1 MCYQT
6 LTHSNEY
13 CHAHI
18 VVLVQ
23 VIVNAFFT
31 RLSTFGEMN
40 KERGTY
46 MCSLYNV
53 ISSLCDSRGITGSKM
68 CAETGISKGLL
79 TDLKMG
85 RRTGVSAVTAQK
97 IADYFG
103 VTVGYLLGK
112 EEKPTVTGEQKEIP
126 DQPELTEEE
135 KELLELFRT
144 VPEEYQP
151 LVLSKIRAAVEL
163 LGG

>member
-1 MCYQT
+1 MC
-6 LTHSNEY
+6 N
-13 CHAHI
+13 
-18 VVLVQ
+18 
-23 VIVNAFFT
+23 
-31 RLSTFGEMN
+31 
-40 KERGTY
+40 
-46 MCSLYNV
+46 LYNT
-53 ISSLCDSRGITGSKM
+53 ISSLCSLKGISGAKM
-68 CAETGISKGLL
+68 CTDVGISKGLI

-112 EEKPTVTGEQKEIP
+112 EEKVADWKKETP
-126 DQPELTEEE
+126 DQPELTEGE
-135 KELLELFRT
+135 KELLNLYRA

-151 LVLSKIRAAVEL
+151 LVLAKIRAAVEL